1 MAGFKSILACDVGNS
16 RITLGSVIDEKVV
29 HRRDVPIG
37 QFDLLADAL
46 EETLSKCKSPVGIA
60 ACSVQPEY
68 FSMLE
73 SVIQDKLRQ
82 RILLIGRD
90 LPLPMKTA
98 VNEPER
104 VGTDRLCSA
113 AMAYHRLGAACVVA
127 DFGTAIT
134 IDCVNDEGIF
144 LGGAI
149 LPGLKM
155 SVDALASGT
164 ALLPRV
170 QLEKPD
176 WVIGTDT
183 RRAIIAGVI
192 SAARGALRWLTEAY
206 ATELGHWPEVI
217 VTGGDAELVV
227 EDLQDIVHA
236 VVPDLCLMGVALA
249 ASGRQ
254 GRENSLSTPPDD
266 NDD

>member
-1 MAGFKSILACDVGNS
+1 MRRFKSVLACDVGNS
-16 RITLGSVIDEKVV
+16 RIALGSVVDEKVTY
-29 HRRDVPIG
+29 RRDVPVDQLDKLSEI
-37 QFDLLADAL
+37 L
-46 EETLSKCKSPVGIA
+46 EEVFDKCEQPIIA

-68 FSMLE
+68 FKLLE
-73 SVIQDKLRQ
+73 SAVKEKLNQ
-82 RILLIGRD
+82 EVLLVGRD

-98 VNEPER
+98 LAEPER
-104 VGTDRLCSA
+104 IVTDRLCSA
-113 AMAYHRLGAACVVA
+113 AMAYHRLGGACVVA

-134 IDCVNDEGIF
+134 IDCVDDEGTF

-149 LPGLKM
+149 LPGLRM
-155 SVDALASGT
+155 SADALASGT
-164 ALLPRV
+164 ALLPKV

-176 WVIGTDT
+176 WIIGTDT

-227 EDLQDIVHA
+227 ADLQDVVHA

-249 ASGRQ
+249 AIKGSETPS
-254 GRENSLSTPPDD
+254 ENTS
-266 NDD
+266 NNEE